1 MQAQPVKLMLMSL
14 GGTPDPLIKS
24 ISTHGPEKVIF
35 FASHDSVPLSQSV
48 LCAAPNRPATEFV
61 ITENPNS
68 LMECYTKAR
77 ECIDRAAKTGLAP
90 REIMV
95 DYTGGT
101 KVMTAALLLASLGR
115 SFRFNYVGGALR
127 NKGGLGTVVEGHEVM
142 FSEASPW
149 ALFAEEE
156 RRQIVT
162 LFNCRRY
169 SAVIEILNAL
179 DREPPAQIA
188 DYFGFILPLAQGF
201 LLWDQFN
208 HKSAQRY
215 LEKGIAAL
223 EKYIATYTASP
234 LKAFLAETKSCKA
247 HLDNLLESTREMEK
261 PDQALVRDLLNN
273 ARRKMRDK
281 RFDDAAARIYRAL
294 ELYGQIL
301 FKEIAGCD
309 NSKVKPSVIPE
320 TIREEFTRKYLDPYT
335 KHLKLPLQATFEFLR
350 ASGHEAGI
358 RFFKQAKEIKNIQS
372 NRNTSILAHGLQ
384 PVSENAANSILET
397 IAGFVNE
404 TGFFDF
410 PKLP

>member
-1 MQAQPVKLMLMSL
+1 METQPVKLMLMSL

-24 ISTHGPEKVIF
+24 ISAYCPAKVIF
-35 FASHDSVPLSQSV
+35 FASHDSVPLSQTV
-48 LCAAPNRPATEFV
+48 LCAAVKRPATEFV

-68 LMECYTKAR
+68 LYECYTKAR
-77 ECIDRAAKTGLAP
+77 ECIDRAAKTGLP
-90 REIMV
+90 PQDIMV

-115 SFRFNYVGGALR
+115 SYRFNYVGGALR
-127 NKGGLGTVVEGHEVM
+127 NKDGLGTVMEGHEEM
-142 FSEASPW
+142 FSETSPW

-169 SAVIEILNAL
+169 SAVIEILNSL
-179 DREPPAQIA
+179 DRTPPPQIA

-208 HKSAQRY
+208 HKSSQRY
-215 LEKGIAAL
+215 LEKGITAL
-223 EKYIATYTASP
+223 EKYRSLHPASNMD
-234 LKAFLAETKSCKA
+234 AFLAEVKVCKA
-247 HLDNLLESTREMEK
+247 HLDNLIASTDDLQK
-261 PDQALVRDLLNN
+261 PDQTLVRDLLNN
-273 ARRKMRDK
+273 ARRKMQDK

-301 FKEIAGCD
+301 FKEVAGCD

-320 TIREEFTRKYLDPYT
+320 SLREEFNRKYFDSYI

-350 ASGHEAGI
+350 AMGHEAGE
-358 RFFKQAKEIKNIQS
+358 RFYKNKKDIENIQS
-372 NRNTSILAHGLQ
+372 NRNYSILAHGLN
-384 PVSENAANSILET
+384 PVSEKAAQSILATISTFVQET
-397 IAGFVNE
+397 E
-404 TGFFDF
+404 FFDF